1 MKANIL
7 QAIFFDE
14 YQNWDE
20 FVKKYRRKIRLV
32 VKKEVNK
39 FRMCGDIRN
48 GYRLFVCEGCH
59 QVKFFPLK
67 CKGKFCPTCATGES
81 QRWAKVV
88 ANDVLAVT
96 HRHVIFTID
105 EGLREIFLMDK
116 YRKKLLKGLMDEAAN
131 ILLDF
136 FKKHK
141 LKAGIIAAL
150 HTFGSKL
157 EFNPHVHMV
166 VTMGGITPDQKWEEY
181 DYLPFVMLRKYWQNA
196 VLKLIRRTLSEW
208 DKKRVQKRLQAAYK
222 KNGDGFYI
230 HAPKRSRVKL
240 RGLLEYIS
248 RYMKRGPIALERIIL
263 YDGDQ
268 VMFQYHD
275 KRTNRKETET
285 MTVEAFIGALIR
297 HISDHYF
304 HTIRRYGIYARR
316 IKTLMKEIAKAY
328 QKKIRRMLVNMK
340 EALKPLSWAERIAEA
355 FGENPLE
362 CSRCGEHYEFMGMS
376 VRKNGRLYVQYA
388 KNEQA
393 KAFMREENR
402 KIGQEEYQVKRE
414 KEKQKAYEAV
424 RFDWERQRQLY
435 LSRMW
440 EDGGYSNGGR

>member
-1 MKANIL
+1 MEN
-7 QAIFFDE
+7 
-14 YQNWDE
+14 
-20 FVKKYRRKIRLV
+20 
-32 VKKEVNK
+32 
-39 FRMCGDIRN
+39 DI
-48 GYRLFVCEGCH
+48 
-59 QVKFFPLK
+59 
-67 CKGKFCPTCATGES
+67 
-81 QRWAKVV
+81 
-88 ANDVLAVT
+88 LAVT

-105 EGLREIFLMDK
+105 EGLREIFLLDK
-116 YRKKLLKGLMDEAAN
+116 YRKKLLKGLMDEAAK

-136 FKKHK
+136 FQKHQ
-141 LKAGIIAAL
+141 LKAGIISTL

-166 VTMGGITPDQKWEEY
+166 VTMGGITSDKKWKEY
-181 DYLPFVMLRKYWQNA
+181 DYLPFVLLRKYWQNA

-208 DKKRVQKRLQAAYK
+208 DKRRVQKRLQAAYE

-248 RYMKRGPIALERIIL
+248 RYMKRGPIALERIL
-263 YDGDQ
+263 MYDGDQ

-275 KRTNRKETET
+275 KRTNQKETET
-285 MTVEAFIGALIR
+285 MTVERFIGALIR

-304 HTIRRYGIYARR
+304 HTVRRYGIYARR
-316 IKTLMKEIAKAY
+316 IKTLMREIAKACQK
-328 QKKIRRMLVNMK
+328 QKKRMLVNVK
-340 EALKPLSWAERIAEA
+340 EALKPLSWAERMNEA

-376 VRKNGRLYVQYA
+376 VRKKGRLRIQYA
-388 KNEQA
+388 KDEQA
-393 KAFMREENR
+393 MTFMREENR
-402 KIGQEEYQVKRE
+402 KIEQETFQVKYQDA
-414 KEKQKAYEAV
+414 KQKVYEAV